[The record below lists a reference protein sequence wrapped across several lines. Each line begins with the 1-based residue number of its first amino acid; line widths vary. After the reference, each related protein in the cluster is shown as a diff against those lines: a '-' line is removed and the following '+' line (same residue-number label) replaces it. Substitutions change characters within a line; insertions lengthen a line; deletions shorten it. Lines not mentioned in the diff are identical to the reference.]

1 MLLPPRC
8 RLQGSFF
15 LAWLS
20 TLTYASFCL
29 STAAQSPSDEKVQPQ
44 WPRFLNSDF
53 SGAVD
58 AGGMT
63 ARQWGADPKLDW
75 SLPLG
80 DGYGL
85 GVVQDDAYFHFDAT
99 GRDERLRKIAMD
111 SGKTIWERKYELNYR
126 DLYGYEAGPRCSPTC
141 DGNQIFT
148 FGVAGMLTAWSTGDG
163 TKLWQID
170 TNEKYSVVQNFF
182 GVGSAPLVLDDL
194 VIVMV
199 GGSPEADQA
208 IAPGR
213 LDRVS
218 PDGSLAFAF
227 DRTTGKEQWRC
238 GNDLASYSS
247 PRTMKIDG
255 QNFVLMLARDHL
267 HLIDP
272 RKGQS
277 IGRVRYRADLLES
290 VNAMTPVV
298 DGTRV
303 LIGDCYDL
311 GSALF
316 EVDLQD
322 GRAEFNEVWRD
333 PERNRRKQS
342 LRSHLS
348 TPVLWD
354 GYLYA
359 CSGRNAPDSDFRC
372 VEFATGKV
380 MWTALERRRSTA
392 TRVGEILLVLKET
405 GPLHIVRCTPD
416 QYDEIAVWNLDE
428 SDAERP
434 ELAFPCWAAP
444 VVVGEQFLVRGD
456 QNLLCLRLPKPDS
469 P

>member
-1 MLLPPRC
+1 MLFSPHRRPFVSL
-8 RLQGSFF
+8 
-15 LAWLS
+15 
-20 TLTYASFCL
+20 LTALVSACTYSWMGGVVVAD
-29 STAAQSPSDEKVQPQ
+29 SPSNASSRLQ

-53 SGAVD
+53 SGSVD
-58 AGGMT
+58 ADAMAT
-63 ARQWGADPKLDW
+63 RQWDAAPKMDW
-75 SLPLG
+75 NIPLG
-80 DGYGL
+80 EGYGL
-85 GVVQDDAYFHFDAT
+85 GVVQDGAYFHFDAT

-111 SGKTIWERKYELNYR
+111 SGATLWEQTYPLEYR
-126 DLYGYEAGPRCSPTC
+126 DLYGYESGPRCSPTC
-141 DGNQIFT
+141 DGDQIFT
-148 FGVAGMLTAWSTGDG
+148 LGVAGMLTAWSIDDG
-163 TKLWQID
+163 TKLWQVD

-182 GVGSAPLVLDDL
+182 GVGSAPLVMGEM

-213 LDRVS
+213 LNRVS
-218 PDGSLAFAF
+218 PNGSLAVAF
-227 DRTTGKEQWRC
+227 DRATGKERWRC

-247 PRTMKIDG
+247 PRTMRIDD
-255 QNFVLMLARDHL
+255 QDYVLMLAREHL

-272 RKGQS
+272 RKGES
-277 IGRVRYRADLLES
+277 IGQVRYRADILES

-316 EVDLQD
+316 EVDIQD

-333 PERNRRKQS
+333 PETNRRNQS
-342 LRSHLS
+342 LRAHLS
-348 TPVLWD
+348 TPVLSD

-392 TRVGEILLVLKET
+392 TRVGEVLLVLKET
-405 GPLHIVRCTPD
+405 APLHVIRCTPD
-416 QYDEIAVWNLDE
+416 KYDELAVWNLDQSE
-428 SDAERP
+428 GERP
-434 ELAFPCWAAP
+434 AMTFPCWAAP
-444 VVVGEQFLVRGD
+444 VVVGEQVLVRGD
-456 QNLLCLRLPKPDS
+456 RNLVCLRLPKPAS